1 MSFLLD
7 TNILSAHLRR
17 PAGLVHRLIQ
27 HSGRLYYASSVS
39 LAELYDWVWG
49 RLDPAPT
56 RAAVQKLLM
65 YEVTGIPLDV
75 DCAEEFG
82 RLRVD
87 LRRRGLTVDNLD
99 LLIAATALVY
109 DLTLVTHNT
118 RHFQNIP
125 NLRLEDWL
133 TP

>member
-1 MSFLLD
+1 VSFLLD
-7 TNILSAHLRR
+7 TDILSEHLRR
-17 PAGLVHRLIQ
+17 PVGLAHRFIQ
-27 HSGRLYYASSVS
+27 HSGRLNTSSVS
-39 LAELYDWVWG
+39 LAELYDWVNG
-49 RLDPAPT
+49 RSDPAPI
-56 RAAVQKLLM
+56 RAAVQSLLT
-65 YEVTGIPLDV
+65 YEVSVIPLDA

-82 RLRVD
+82 RLRVA
-87 LRRRGLTVDNLD
+87 LRRQGLNVDNID

-125 NLRLEDWL
+125 NLRLDDWL